1 MDQQLIYAAQNDN
14 LPEVKRLVAAGANPA
29 VQNNAA
35 IILASEHGHLN
46 IVQYLVTLPG
56 ANPAAQDNGAIVGA
70 AKHGHLNVVQYLVTL
85 PGVDPG
91 ARNNLAI
98 ILAAEHGHLNV
109 VQYLVTLPGVDAA
122 APNNNAIIL
131 ALGGGYWD
139 IVRFL
144 ASLQGFDPQG
154 DNYDLF
160 IWAISKGLIN
170 IVNHLGYRLPVY
182 IYNNHALVVAAQ
194 NGNLEMVRFLM
205 EQPGVD
211 DKDGTASYAAKK
223 NGYDRVVELLMTLPK
238 VAKVYQYHEE
248 MEEVD

>member
-1 MDQQLIYAAQNDN
+1 MDQQLINVARNGN

-29 VQNNAA
+29 
-35 IILASEHGHLN
+35 
-46 IVQYLVTLPG
+46 
-56 ANPAAQDNGAIVGA
+56 AQDN
-70 AKHGHLNVVQYLVTL
+70 
-85 PGVDPG
+85 D
-91 ARNNLAI
+91 AI
-98 ILAAEHGHLNV
+98 IGAAEHGHLNV

-194 NGNLEMVRFLM
+194 NGNLEIVDFLM
-205 EQPGVD
+205 KQPGVN
-211 DKDGTASYAAKK
+211 DKDGTALYVAEE
-223 NGYDRVVELLMTLPK
+223 REHEK
-238 VAKVYQYHEE
+238 VAEYLRNYRNNF
-248 MEEVD
+248 